1 MGSLVGISD
10 PLLMVVG
17 VLMCP
22 AQALLGVSGF
32 AQLHVE
38 GRGRSGGWGPS
49 GTEAQLSSEDENKCV
64 LAPLG
69 PSVHR
74 VVRTCLSTDRTD
86 KLKPKG
92 YSPPGS
98 RTKKEFCINIF

>member
-10 PLLMVVG
+10 PLLMAMG

-22 AQALLGVSGF
+22 AQALLGVSGC

-49 GTEAQLSSEDENKCV
+49 GTEAQLSSEDENKRV
-64 LAPLG
+64 SAPFG

-74 VVRTCLSTDRTD
+74 VLRMHLSTDRTD
-86 KLKPKG
+86 RLKPKG
-92 YSPPGS
+92 IGW
-98 RTKKEFCINIF
+98 

>member
-49 GTEAQLSSEDENKCV
+49 GTEAQLSSEDENKHV
-64 LAPLG
+64 SAPLG
-69 PSVHR
+69 PSVYR
-74 VVRTCLSTDRTD
+74 EVRMHLSTDRAD
-86 KLKPKG
+86 RLKPKG
-92 YSPPGS
+92 VSIGW
-98 RTKKEFCINIF
+98 